1 VKCRSTRSGI
11 AADSSHCRVDPSM
24 SVNRN
29 VRVVAAM
36 AANVRVTL
44 QIVSTALGVTL
55 GTELEDGRR
64 RRSQRT
70 RARVVAAAQHLFLE
84 HGYLATTIE
93 AVAASAGVAVQTVY
107 HAVGTKHGLLAAV
120 LDATIAGDAEPV
132 AIVDRPWADELAGAP
147 GAAAAV
153 AQMVAGSVAIVAR
166 TAPLL
171 EVVHRAAADPEVAAL
186 LADTRRRRRAD
197 QRALVTILATAGH
210 LPPTHDV
217 TLAADVVYGLLNE
230 EVFQLLTVDCGWDV
244 ERFQRWVTAVLLDQL
259 GIGGAPR

>member
-1 VKCRSTRSGI
+1 
-11 AADSSHCRVDPSM
+11 M

-55 GTELEDGRR
+55 DTTSEDGRR

-84 HGYLATTIE
+84 HGYVATTIE

-107 HAVGTKHGLLAAV
+107 HSVGTKHGLLAAV
-120 LDATIAGDAEPV
+120 LDTTIAGDAEPV
-132 AIVDRPWADELAGAP
+132 PIVDRPWADEMAGAP
-147 GAAAAV
+147 DAVGAV
-153 AQMVAGSVAIVAR
+153 AQLVAGSVAIVAR
-166 TAPLL
+166 AAPLL
-171 EVVHRAAADPEVAAL
+171 EVVHRAAADPDVAAL

-197 QRALVTILATAGH
+197 QHALVAMLATAGH
-210 LPPTHDV
+210 LPPTLDV
-217 TLAADVVYGLLNE
+217 PTAADVVYGILNE
-230 EVFQLLTVDCGWDV
+230 EVFQLLTVDCGWAV
-244 ERFQRWVTAVLLDQL
+244 GRFRRWVTAVLLDQL
-259 GIGGAPR
+259 GIEGAPA